1 MQVKSSTTVDP
12 AVCVIDDDPQMREAL
27 QLLLMT
33 ASLSTRTFESAEA
46 FLASVADDLPLC
58 VVIDV
63 RLPGMNGLELLQALR
78 SRRQRTVAVMIT
90 GHGDVPMAVSAL
102 RAGAFHFIEKP
113 FDPQTLLES
122 IEEAVRHL
130 RALEHERDQI
140 AEVERCLMTLTPR
153 EEEVLALLI
162 EGMPSKLI
170 AIKLGVSPRTAEHHR
185 AAVMRK
191 MKAPTLSH
199 LVRMSLKLHPPKP
212 HR

>member
-1 MQVKSSTTVDP
+1 MRPKNSTTVDP
-12 AVCVIDDDPQMREAL
+12 VVCVVDDDPQMREAL
-27 QLLLMT
+27 QLLLIT
-33 ASLSTRTFESAEA
+33 ASLGTLTFESAEA
-46 FLASVADDLPLC
+46 FLASVADDRPIC

-63 RLPGMNGLELLQALR
+63 RLPGMNGLELLQELR

-122 IEEAVRHL
+122 IEEALQHL

-140 AEVERCLMTLTPR
+140 GEVEQCLVTLTPR

-170 AIKLGVSPRTAEHHR
+170 AIKLGISPRTAEHHR

-199 LVRMSLKLHPPKP
+199 LVRMALMV
-212 HR
+212 HRSKADR

>member
-1 MQVKSSTTVDP
+1 MPAKNAMTVRP
-12 AVCVIDDDPQMREAL
+12 VVCVIDDDMREAL
-27 QLLLMT
+27 QLLLTT
-33 ASLSTRTFESAEA
+33 ASLCAHTFESAEV
-46 FLASVADDLPLC
+46 FLASIADDGPLC

-63 RLPGMNGLELLQALR
+63 RLPGMSGLELLQQLR
-78 SRRQRTVAVMIT
+78 SRRQRTLAVMIT

-113 FDPQTLLES
+113 FDPQTLLEC
-122 IEEAVRHL
+122 IEEALQHL
-130 RALEHERDQI
+130 RTLERERDQI
-140 AEVERCLMTLTPR
+140 AEVERRLMTLTPR
-153 EEEVLALLI
+153 EEEVLAMLT

-170 AIKLGVSPRTAEHHR
+170 AMNLGISPRTAEHHR

-199 LVRMSLKLHPPKP
+199 LVRMSLLARPPKT